1 MCVILFPLLASLI
14 ISCFY
19 LPFFLNTYIWSVE
32 EKYSHTERNLKSG
45 GCTRGVLNLPP
56 PHWMSENY
64 SSKEVYISKNK
75 VSWNIHTKRN
85 QKKNQRGYFWGFE
98 IVRKSVRFCLF
109 PFLFLL
115 HIDHMPRVIL
125 ISLYKVFN
133 LSL

>member
-1 MCVILFPLLASLI
+1 MCYSIPPPCFSYHFLFLPSLLLKHI
-14 ISCFY
+14 Y
-19 LPFFLNTYIWSVE
+19 LVGRREIFTHR
-32 EKYSHTERNLKSG
+32 EKLG
-45 GCTRGVLNLPP
+45 LRGVYKGGIESAP